1 VKVGRPALIALA
13 ALGLIAPRAD
23 GAPAEGAAAKTC
35 SKPGVEWTRRLI
47 SRSAITI
54 GGMVPTADGGLV
66 IAGLHWGD
74 LRVETAGA
82 PARPPQMPAPTTTSG
97 FVLRLAADG
106 SVRWQRSIPGM
117 EWAPAVAV
125 QPDGAIVVAGISKL
139 GHKAALE
146 GPPALPFPGEDRSP
160 RVLVGLY
167 GDDGTPRAAW
177 TVGTYSAGKER
188 FGMASLTELAADKDR
203 IVIAGT
209 IFGVLELGAGTHK
222 WTVTPAGGPDIFVAA
237 LENGG
242 TSAWAVRAGGTN
254 SDVPGPIALGRDGA
268 VSISGRTSNDG
279 RGPPNGTPDP
289 VTVGDG
295 GTRALAR
302 TGHLDA
308 LVGQIDRRGRPVWSA
323 TVGGDEPWG
332 LIPPDRSGAVKPLV
346 EETIVGALAL
356 PSGETLF
363 VGNAALPALF
373 DGKPL
378 LPARANV
385 SAGSFLARVSMAGK
399 LIAATPL
406 GREHVGAVAAA
417 PGGDLLVAGELEG
430 VTTYPAGGPKQVTMT
445 GAGREDVF
453 VARHAPDGSLRWAT
467 RLGGRGHDRVERI
480 AVDAR
485 GAVTLAARFDEG
497 FLVGEQVCEAPPEHW
512 GFFVELTRFAPDGSF
527 PDEDAR
533 ERRLAAERA
542 ELSAR
547 HAEAEVSFKEKHY
560 AEACAAYQKIAA
572 ARPDSGAAQADLG
585 LCLQRLGKKKEAIA
599 ANRKAIALGAKTDLA
614 DDGDPAARKHAY
626 FNLYKLGVRA
636 GIPKKGCRK
645 LPAAPG
651 CRRSLWT
658 CVADDHS
665 AGSGMENNSTY
676 ARIGISR
683 DAVEIDKDEY
693 HERYHD
699 STTPDDQREHVD
711 VTIEQETYSFCHEG
725 DGPQCG
731 EDDGTT
737 TCEIVS
743 ADACLGLIGSI
754 CPGREKR
761 EGGRTGVEV
770 EEIKL
775 LPAQQ

>member
-1 VKVGRPALIALA
+1 VKAGRPALIAVA

-35 SKPGVEWTRRLI
+35 IKPGVEWTRRLV

-66 IAGLHWGD
+66 VAGLHWGD
-74 LRVETAGA
+74 VRVEAPGA
-82 PARPPQMPAPTTTSG
+82 PARPWQGALATTAG
-97 FVLRLAADG
+97 FVVRLAADG
-106 SVRWQRSIPGM
+106 NVRWQRSIPGM

-125 QPDGAIVVAGISKL
+125 RPDGTIVVAGISKL
-139 GHKAALE
+139 GQKAALD
-146 GPPALPFPGEDRSP
+146 GPPTLPTLPFPGEDRSL

-203 IVIAGT
+203 IIIAGT
-209 IFGVLELGAGTHK
+209 IFGVLELGAGARK
-222 WTVTPAGGPDIFVAA
+222 RTVTPAGGPDMFVAA
-237 LENGG
+237 LENDGAP
-242 TSAWAVRAGGTN
+242 AWALRAGGAH

-268 VSISGRTSNDG
+268 IAFSGRTSNDAY
-279 RGPPNGTPDP
+279 GTHEP
-289 VTVGDG
+289 VTVGEG
-295 GTRALAR
+295 SAWALAR
-302 TGHLDA
+302 AGNLDT
-308 LVGQIDRRGRPVWSA
+308 LVGQIDRRGRPVWAA

-332 LIPPDRSGAVKPLV
+332 LKPPDRAGTVKPLF
-346 EETIVGALAL
+346 EETIAGMLAL
-356 PSGETLF
+356 PNGETLF
-363 VGNAALPALF
+363 VGNAALPALLG
-373 DGKPL
+373 GKPL
-378 LPARANV
+378 LPAREGV
-385 SAGSFLARVSMAGK
+385 TAGSFLARVSPAGK
-399 LIAATPL
+399 LIAAAPL
-406 GREHVGAVAAA
+406 GREHVGSVAAA
-417 PGGDLLVAGELEG
+417 PGGDLVVAGELEG
-430 VTTYPAGGPKQVTMT
+430 VTTYPAGGGKQATMT

-453 VARHAPDGSLRWAT
+453 VARHAPDGTLRWAT
-467 RLGGRGHDRVERI
+467 RIGGRGHDRTERI

-497 FLVGEQVCEAPPEHW
+497 FFVGDQVCEAPPDRYATV
-512 GFFVELTRFAPDGSF
+512 VELIRLAPDGSF

-533 ERRLAAERA
+533 ERRLAAERTA
-542 ELSAR
+542 MSTLQ
-547 HAEAEVSFKEKHY
+547 AEATASFKDKRY

-572 ARPDSGAAQADLG
+572 AHPDSGAAQADVG

-599 ANRKAIALGAKTDLA
+599 ANRKAIALAARTQVA
-614 DDGDPAARKHAY
+614 DDGDPAARRHAY

-636 GIPKKGCRK
+636 GLPKKGCRK
-645 LPAAPG
+645 LAAAPG
-651 CRRSLWT
+651 CRRSLWA
-658 CVADDHS
+658 CVAEDNS
-665 AGSGMENNSTY
+665 AGSGMETNSTY

-699 STTPDDQREHVD
+699 STTPDDHRDHVD
-711 VTIEQETYSFCHEG
+711 VVIEQEQNSFCHEG

-731 EDDGTT
+731 EDDGVT

-743 ADACLGLIGSI
+743 ADACLGLISSV
-754 CPGREKR
+754 CPGREKT

-775 LPAQQ
+775 LPAQR